1 MKQTANNA
9 KNDAFERYEA
19 LPASYHSDPRW
30 NIVRAL
36 RKEGKQ
42 MEANGLVMA
51 IRSDFGFE

>member
-1 MKQTANNA
+1 MGQAANA